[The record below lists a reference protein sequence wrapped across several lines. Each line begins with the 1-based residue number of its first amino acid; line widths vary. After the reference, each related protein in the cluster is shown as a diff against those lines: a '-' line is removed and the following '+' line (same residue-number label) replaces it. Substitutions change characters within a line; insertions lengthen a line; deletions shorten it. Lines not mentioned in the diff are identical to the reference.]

1 MTAASTS
8 TGLLTSEH
16 GRQFIASFEGCVL
29 KAYPDPAT
37 GGAPWTIGIGHTS
50 AAGTPKVVRGMTISH
65 AMAFDILARDLVSFE
80 AWIHK
85 AVKRPLTQP
94 QFDACSSLI
103 FNIGPKNFI
112 NSSVVRLI
120 NAHKLLDAG
129 AAFNAWNKAAGKV
142 MTGLVRRRAA
152 ERTLFETGQYGIAF
166 AADGDEAVGVVM
178 RQGSLHPEGV
188 RALQTDLQNLDLLPP
203 GSVDGDFG
211 PKTDAAVRAF
221 QKAHGLTVDGR
232 VGPATRAAI
241 AAALAKL
248 KMADAVAMYPLRG
261 QPLDLPA
268 AA

>member
-1 MTAASTS
+1 MTAATPS

-37 GGAPWTIGIGHTS
+37 RGEPWTIGVGHTS
-50 AAGTPKVVRGMTISH
+50 AAGSPKVVRSMTISH
-65 AMAFDILARDLVSFE
+65 GMAFDILARDLVSFE
-80 AWIHK
+80 AWVHK
-85 AVKRPLTQP
+85 AVKRPLTQT
-94 QFDACSSLI
+94 QLDACSSLI

-120 NAHKLLDAG
+120 NANKFHDAG
-129 AAFNAWNKAAGKV
+129 AAFGAWNKAAGKV
-142 MTGLVRRRAA
+142 MSGLVRRRAA

-178 RQGSLHPEGV
+178 RQGAPHPEGV
-188 RALQTDLQNLDLLPP
+188 RALQADLMTLGLMPA
-203 GSVDGDFG
+203 GSDDGDFG

-221 QKAHGLTVDGR
+221 QKAHALTVDGR

-241 AAALAKL
+241 AAELGKRKL
-248 KMADAVAMYPLRG
+248 SGAVAMFPLRG